1 MKAGRYVC
9 KLNWRQE
16 DVYDITVD
24 AKETDNSYIITLVRD
39 DSRFHDGHMAVL
51 FDNRNKAVIN
61 KKGSRHAVVNHEDW
75 FVIYPDRNGVPFLF
89 ELTEAEEANA

>member
-1 MKAGRYVC
+1 MKDGRYVC

-24 AKETDNSYIITLVRD
+24 AKETEDSYIFTLVQDNS
-39 DSRFHDGHMAVL
+39 RFPDGHMKVL
-51 FDNRNKAVIN
+51 FDKKNRAIVK
-61 KKGSRHAVVNHEDW
+61 KKGGRHAVVNREDW

-89 ELTEAEEANA
+89 ELTEGGR